1 MKSKK
6 QPVVRKPARKIADVR
21 KVRFGAGMAPA
32 VVRARDAQ
40 TQDGGKV
47 RFGAGMAPTG
57 LRK

>member
-6 QPVVRKPARKIADVR
+6 QPVKLARKFADVR

-32 VVRARDAQ
+32 VIRTRDTQ

-47 RFGAGMAPTG
+47 RFGAGMAPAG